1 MAEETVRTN
10 RRPQVAAGRL
20 TIAQTAS
27 GVMLEEGKLPPQAV
41 EVEQAVL
48 GALMLDANVLSEIV
62 DTLKAKYFY
71 KPEHQKIYQA
81 ITELFSSSQ
90 PVDILTV
97 TQALKAKGELELV
110 GGAYYISSLTNRV
123 SSGAHA
129 EAHVKIIQQ
138 KYIQRELI
146 RIGGSIVK
154 DAYEDTT
161 DVLELLDTA
170 EGQLLN
176 ISEDNFRSDYI
187 DMQTLVKQAIQEVEE
202 VAKLEDK
209 MSGVP
214 SGFVELDRMTNGW
227 QKGNLLIVAARPGM
241 GKTAF
246 ALTMARNI
254 AVEFKQ
260 PVAFFSLE
268 MSAIEVVSRLI
279 SSEALVKGE
288 KLKKGNLTDTEWSQL
303 HTKVD
308 SLAGA
313 PLFIDETPALT
324 MFELRAKCRR
334 LKMQHNI
341 GMVMI
346 DYLQLMRGGS
356 EYKGNREQEISQ
368 ISRQLKG
375 LAKELRIPIMA
386 LSQLSRQVE
395 TRGGDKKPQLSDL
408 RESGAIE
415 QDADMVMFIYRPE
428 YYKILEDEDH
438 QSTVGKAFILIEKH
452 RSGSTGQ
459 VRLRW
464 VKDYAKFENDDLT
477 ADGFPGGGFDGGGA
491 GGFGGGMPGGFGGGI
506 PGNTGFDSGM
516 GGFGQPGGGFGQPG
530 GFGPAGRAPGTVIT
544 MPSKMNDM
552 PPGMAPGDFPNEG
565 MDGDVPF

>member
-1 MAEETVRTN
+1 MAEEEIVRKG
-10 RRPQVAAGRL
+10 RRPQTTAGRL
-20 TIAQTAS
+20 TVAQTAS

-48 GALMLDANVLSEIV
+48 GALMLDANVLTEVI

-71 KPEHQKIYQA
+71 KPEHQKIYQV

-97 TQALKAKGELELV
+97 AQALKAKGELEVV

-146 RIGGSIVK
+146 RIGGGIVK

-288 KLKKGNLTDTEWSQL
+288 KLKKGNLTETEWSQL

-346 DYLQLMRGGS
+346 DYLQLM
-356 EYKGNREQEISQ
+356 
-368 ISRQLKG
+368 
-375 LAKELRIPIMA
+375 
-386 LSQLSRQVE
+386 
-395 TRGGDKKPQLSDL
+395 
-408 RESGAIE
+408 
-415 QDADMVMFIYRPE
+415 
-428 YYKILEDEDH
+428 
-438 QSTVGKAFILIEKH
+438 
-452 RSGSTGQ
+452 
-459 VRLRW
+459 
-464 VKDYAKFENDDLT
+464 
-477 ADGFPGGGFDGGGA
+477 
-491 GGFGGGMPGGFGGGI
+491 
-506 PGNTGFDSGM
+506 
-516 GGFGQPGGGFGQPG
+516 
-530 GFGPAGRAPGTVIT
+530 
-544 MPSKMNDM
+544 
-552 PPGMAPGDFPNEG
+552 
-565 MDGDVPF
+565 

>member
-1 MAEETVRTN
+1 MAEEEIVRKG
-10 RRPQVAAGRL
+10 RRPQTTAGRL
-20 TIAQTAS
+20 TVAQTAS
-27 GVMLEEGKLPPQAV
+27 GVMLEEGKLPPKAV

-48 GALMLDANVLSEIV
+48 GALMLDANVLTEVI

-71 KPEHQKIYQA
+71 KPEHQKIYQV

-97 TQALKAKGELELV
+97 AQALKAKGELEVV

-146 RIGGSIVK
+146 RIGGGIVK

-288 KLKKGNLTDTEWSQL
+288 KLKKGNLTETEWSQL

-428 YYKILEDEDH
+428 YYKILEDPDSHE
-438 QSTVGKAFILIEKH
+438 STVGKAFILIEKH

-464 VKDYAKFENDDLT
+464 VKDYAKFENDDPS
-477 ADGFPGGGFDGGGA
+477 ADGYA
-491 GGFGGGMPGGFGGGI
+491 GGFSGDGMGGFGNI
-506 PGNTGFDSGM
+506 PGNTGFDGGM
-516 GGFGQPGGGFGQPG
+516 GGFDG
-530 GFGPAGRAPGTVIT
+530 ASGTVIT

-552 PPGMAPGDFPNEG
+552 PPGAPNDFPSEG

>member
-1 MAEETVRTN
+1 MAEEQQNVRTT
-10 RRPQVAAGRL
+10 RRAQAARL
-20 TIAQTAS
+20 TIAQTAA
-27 GVMLEEGKLPPQAV
+27 GVLLEEGKLPPQAI

-48 GALMLDANVLSEIV
+48 GALMLDSNVLSEIIDV
-62 DTLKAKYFY
+62 LKSKYFY
-71 KPEHQKIYQA
+71 KPEHQKIYQV
-81 ITELFSSSQ
+81 ITELFSGSQ

-97 TQALKAKGELELV
+97 TQALKAKGELETV

-146 RIGGSIVK
+146 RVGGSVVK

-187 DMQTLVKQAIQEVEE
+187 DMQTLIKQAIQEVEE

-254 AVEFKQ
+254 AVDHKR

-268 MSAIEVVSRLI
+268 MSALEVVSRLI
-279 SSEALVKGE
+279 SSEALVKGD
-288 KLKKGNLTDTEWSQL
+288 KLKKGNLSDAEWSQL
-303 HTKVD
+303 HNKVD
-308 SLAGA
+308 ALSGA

-341 GMVMI
+341 EMVII
-346 DYLQLMRGGS
+346 DYLQLMRGGA

-375 LAKELRIPIMA
+375 LAKELKIPIMA
-386 LSQLSRQVE
+386 LSQLSRNVE

-428 YYKILEDEDH
+428 YYRILEDPESH
-438 QSTVGKAFILIEKH
+438 ESTVGKGFILVEKH

-459 VRLRW
+459 VRLKW
-464 VKDYAKFENDDLT
+464 TKDYARFENDDTLGE
-477 ADGFPGGGFDGGGA
+477 GFGGGFGGA
-491 GGFGGGMPGGFGGGI
+491 GGFGGLGGGNI
-506 PGNTGFDSGM
+506 PNNTGFDHSGS
-516 GGFGQPGGGFGQPG
+516 
-530 GFGPAGRAPGTVIT
+530 GTVIT

-552 PPGMAPGDFPNEG
+552 PPMADMNDFPVGSQDDNI
-565 MDGDVPF
+565 PF